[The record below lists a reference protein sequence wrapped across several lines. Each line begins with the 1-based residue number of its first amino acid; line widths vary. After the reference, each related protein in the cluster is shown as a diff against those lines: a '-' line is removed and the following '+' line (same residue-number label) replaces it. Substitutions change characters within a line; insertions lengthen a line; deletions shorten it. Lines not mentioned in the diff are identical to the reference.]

1 MSLHPWLPQAEVIR
15 QADVVVHHGGSGTML
30 GALVAGVPQVV
41 LPQGADQ
48 FGNATALTAA
58 GLAVRPEA
66 FSAEAIAESARLFAG
81 GLLVPGSRSSG
92 GSGDTSHAFAGRS
105 CGQSGRGCVTLFF
118 MKASRLR
125 FGMNL
130 WPPFLFAGIRVL
142 EISPDYRYARVR
154 MRLRPWNRNFF
165 GTHFGG
171 SLFAMTDPFWV
182 LLLFNQLGGDH
193 VVWDQAGEIEFVAPG
208 RGTVYAEFRLTDEHV
223 EQVPGA
229 DRWRREG
236 A

>member
-1 MSLHPWLPQAEVIR
+1 
-15 QADVVVHHGGSGTML
+15 
-30 GALVAGVPQVV
+30 
-41 LPQGADQ
+41 
-48 FGNATALTAA
+48 
-58 GLAVRPEA
+58 
-66 FSAEAIAESARLFAG
+66 
-81 GLLVPGSRSSG
+81 
-92 GSGDTSHAFAGRS
+92 
-105 CGQSGRGCVTLFF
+105 

-130 WPPFLFAGIRVL
+130 WPPFLFAGIRVE
-142 EISPDYRYARVR
+142 EISADYRYARVR

-182 LLLFNQLGGDH
+182 LLLFNQLSGEH

-223 EQVPGA
+223 AQVLEQTSGGEKGVDLVRDGRRRA
-229 DRWRREG
+229 GWGRDRTGEEAGLRAAQARQAARACVRPSERFSTFRT
-236 A
+236 AT